1 MEFFEG
7 NGRMSK
13 VVKHNGVLYLCGQTG
28 TPGNNMKEQTAEVLK
43 KVEDLLEKY
52 GSAKKHSISAHI
64 YIEDV
69 AMFGDMNEVWD
80 AWVVPGY
87 EPTRAVLEASVNDK
101 RKLLE
106 VVVTA
111 AVKAEE

>member
-43 KVEDLLEKY
+43 KVEDLLDIVKL
-52 GSAKKHSISAHI
+52 GVITTPSVMVDGKLIVSGQVASAKAIA
-64 YIEDV
+64 
-69 AMFGDMNEVWD
+69 
-80 AWVVPGY
+80 
-87 EPTRAVLEASVNDK
+87 
-101 RKLLE
+101 KLLQ
-106 VVVTA
+106 
-111 AVKAEE
+111 K